1 MNYWCFISYC
11 HVDNAA
17 EGREW
22 ATWLHQGLETYRV
35 PSDIVGKRNN
45 RGETIPERIFPVF
58 RDEEEL
64 PSGDLPENIRGALST
79 ARSLV
84 VICSRRTPSST
95 YVAEEIRFSEQ
106 LRARELRDGV
116 EPRRC
121 EPIVA
126 IIDGDP
132 HEPNAEAS
140 CIPPTLRYR
149 IDHEGRLTDEPSPE
163 TLWTDFRLPNTAQ
176 GWTSPTP
183 YRAWLESDA
192 QLSAIE
198 VAERVRVWRSARM
211 VRSLQQVAAT
221 ETLASTTR
229 ARESRSVIA

>member
-1 MNYWCFISYC
+1 
-11 HVDNAA
+11 
-17 EGREW
+17 
-22 ATWLHQGLETYRV
+22 
-35 PSDIVGKRNN
+35 
-45 RGETIPERIFPVF
+45 
-58 RDEEEL
+58 
-64 PSGDLPENIRGALST
+64 
-79 ARSLV
+79 
-84 VICSRRTPSST
+84 
-95 YVAEEIRFSEQ
+95 VAEEIRFSEQ